1 MRIVFFGTPEF
12 AVPSLR
18 ALLREGHEI
27 VGVVTQPDRPQGRSR
42 TQLVAPPVKAEA
54 IANDLPV
61 LQPDRPAGD
70 LFAASLRRLD
80 AELGVVVAYGHIL
93 RLAILETP
101 PRGMINLHASLLPRH
116 RGAAPIQH
124 ALLQGD
130 NVAGVTVM
138 QMEPGL
144 DTGPMLHRAET
155 PIRDSDTGGTL
166 TARLAQLGA
175 ETLADAVSLIAA
187 DAVRPARQDDAAATY
202 APKIDRAITRIGWEA
217 EADAISR
224 RVRAFDPT
232 PGAWTRLDDQEVKLF
247 GARPV
252 PAHGEPGT
260 VLAAG
265 ETLIVA
271 AGDGAVELREVQSAG
286 GRRIPVRSWVNGRGV
301 MVGARLG

>member
-27 VGVVTQPDRPQGRSR
+27 VGVVTQPDRPHGRSR
-42 TQLVAPPVKAEA
+42 TRLAPPPVKTEA
-54 IANDLPV
+54 IANDIPV

-124 ALLQGD
+124 AILQGD
-130 NVAGVTVM
+130 TVAGVTIM

-144 DTGPMLHRAET
+144 DAGPMLHRAET
-155 PIRDSDTGGTL
+155 PIRGSDTGGTL
-166 TARLAQLGA
+166 TTRLAQLGA

-217 EADAISR
+217 EADAVSR
-224 RVRAFDPT
+224 RVRAFDPA
-232 PGAWTRLDDQEVKLF
+232 PGAWTRLDDREVKLF

-252 PAHGEPGT
+252 PARGDAGT

-265 ETLIVA
+265 DTLVVA
-271 AGDGAVELREVQSAG
+271 AADGAVELREVQPAG

-301 MVGARLG
+301 TVGARFG